1 MSEANDNPG
10 LLASA
15 EVEEPQTTEG
25 QEQSAISHV
34 DTPEQEDDSPLE
46 RPDFWPEKFWIKD
59 KAEPDLEG
67 ISKSY
72 MELEKQFRSG
82 KHKPPEGGNYDLA
95 SLGETPQDDPL
106 AKTYVSWAQ
115 KYGLSQQAFDELAG
129 KFVEMGGLQQQE
141 VQRNMEAE
149 LAELGP
155 NSKAIISNMATWG
168 KGLVQKGIFSK
179 EDFNEFARWGDTAKG
194 IKALMK
200 LRETYEGRV
209 PVDTIKGQTEE
220 SMSKEDLDAMVA
232 DPKYKTDAGYRQ
244 KVERLFEK
252 MYS

>member
-15 EVEEPQTTEG
+15 EVEDEQTTEG

-34 DTPEQEDDSPLE
+34 DTPEKEDDSPLE

-82 KHKPPEGGNYDLA
+82 KHKAPEGGNYDMSA
-95 SLGETPQDDPL
+95 LGETPQDDAL

-115 KYGLSQQAFDELAG
+115 KYGLSQQAFDELASQ
-129 KFVEMGGLQQQE
+129 FVQMGGMQQAE
-141 VQRNMEAE
+141 AQRSMEAE

-155 NSKAIISNMATWG
+155 NGRAIISSMATWG
-168 KGLVQKGIFSK
+168 RGFMQKGVFSQD
-179 EDFNEFARWGDTAKG
+179 DFNEFTRWGDTAKG
-194 IKALMK
+194 LKALMK
-200 LRETYEGRV
+200 LREGLEGRV
-209 PVDTIKGQTEE
+209 PVETIKGQTEE
-220 SMSKEDLDAMVA
+220 SMSKDDLDAMVA

-244 KVERLFEK
+244 KVERMFEK
-252 MYS
+252 FYG

>member
-1 MSEANDNPG
+1 
-10 LLASA
+10 
-15 EVEEPQTTEG
+15 
-25 QEQSAISHV
+25 
-34 DTPEQEDDSPLE
+34 
-46 RPDFWPEKFWIKD
+46 
-59 KAEPDLEG
+59 
-67 ISKSY
+67 

-82 KHKPPEGGNYDLA
+82 KHKAPEDGNYDMT
-95 SLGETPQDDPL
+95 SLGETPADDPL

-115 KYGLSQQAFDELAG
+115 KYGLSQQAFDELASQ
-129 KFVEMGGLQQQE
+129 FVQMGGMQQAE
-141 VQRNMEAE
+141 AQRSMEAE
-149 LAELGP
+149 LKELGP
-155 NSKAIISNMATWG
+155 NAQAIVSNMATWG

-179 EDFNEFARWGDTAKG
+179 QDFNEFARWGDTASG

-244 KVERLFEK
+244 KVEKLFNK
-252 MYS
+252 MYG

>member
-1 MSEANDNPG
+1 
-10 LLASA
+10 
-15 EVEEPQTTEG
+15 
-25 QEQSAISHV
+25 
-34 DTPEQEDDSPLE
+34 
-46 RPDFWPEKFWIKD
+46 
-59 KAEPDLEG
+59 
-67 ISKSY
+67 
-72 MELEKQFRSG
+72 
-82 KHKPPEGGNYDLA
+82 
-95 SLGETPQDDPL
+95 
-106 AKTYVSWAQ
+106 
-115 KYGLSQQAFDELAG
+115 
-129 KFVEMGGLQQQE
+129 MGGLQQQE
-141 VQRNMEAE
+141 VQRSMEAE